1 MKQQTAVECL
11 FQELEEK
18 GELRETIGIV
28 QLNIFT
34 SDYLDLKRK
43 AKEMEKTQH
52 NKTADD
58 WWEKGTDW
66 MVSITQPETQSFDKY
81 YEERFKK

>member
-1 MKQQTAVECL
+1 MKQQSAIDFFIE
-11 FQELEEK
+11 ELEEK

-43 AKEMEKTQH
+43 AKEMEKQQRI
-52 NKTADD
+52 DD
-58 WWEKGTDW
+58 YILGKIDNHFVEDAIQQLK
-66 MVSITQPETQSFDKY
+66 IK
-81 YEERFKK
+81 